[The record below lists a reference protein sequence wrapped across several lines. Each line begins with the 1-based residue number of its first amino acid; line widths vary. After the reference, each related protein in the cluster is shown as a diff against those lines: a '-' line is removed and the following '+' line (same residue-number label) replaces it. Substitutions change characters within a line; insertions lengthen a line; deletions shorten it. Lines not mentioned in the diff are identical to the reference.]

1 MDSKPSTPQVMTRA
15 KSDVLIVIRCQ
26 VEGISRVITVSL
38 AVRTVNNDMTSAKT
52 RLQQAEM
59 TGAGGVVRRLR
70 SRRGPHEYKN
80 ARTYLGVCKLDTCF
94 PASTDTYHTSDK

>member
-1 MDSKPSTPQVMTRA
+1 MTRA

-59 TGAGGVVRRLR
+59 TGAGGVVR
-70 SRRGPHEYKN
+70 
-80 ARTYLGVCKLDTCF
+80 
-94 PASTDTYHTSDK
+94 